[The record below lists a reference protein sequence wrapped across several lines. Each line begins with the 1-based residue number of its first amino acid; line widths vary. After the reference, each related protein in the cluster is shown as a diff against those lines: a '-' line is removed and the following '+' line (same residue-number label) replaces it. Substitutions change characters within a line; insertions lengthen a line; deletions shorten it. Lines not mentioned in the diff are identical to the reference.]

1 MNELFYSL
9 NSILCL
15 EIARRS
21 AIKKKKAK
29 SFSGDYDEDPYDWNA
44 QQIERL

>member
-9 NSILCL
+9 NLILCL

-21 AIKKKKAK
+21 AIKKKTK
-29 SFSGDYDEDPYDWNA
+29 SFSGDYEDDRYD
-44 QQIERL
+44 